1 MSHGTTSGSDQTRPT
16 STPPGSDQTRPAST
30 PPGSNQTRPA
40 STPPGSDQ
48 ALPSGAQPGRSWSG
62 TVDYGPGPL
71 HAPTTVEALQALVAR
86 SRRIRA
92 LGTRHSFSTIAA
104 SDAELVTLEHLPAT
118 IDFDITARTVRVS
131 AGVRYGELALA
142 AAEAGL
148 ALSNMGSLPH
158 ISVGGASATGT
169 HGSGNAQ
176 RSLASSVRAI
186 ELVTASGDLVELS
199 REQDPESFDGAV
211 LALGALGVVTHLT
224 LDLVAAF
231 EVRQSVH
238 LAFPPDR
245 MEAADLLGMLA
256 GGYSVSLFHHWD
268 GHIAQAWVKQSVGH
282 EEPLPELWYG
292 GRRAGSAV
300 HPLPGMPADFCTDQT
315 GEPGPSHERLPH
327 FRMEFTP
334 SNGEEIQSEYFV
346 AREHV
351 AEALAAVMPLGQRIR
366 PLLHASEVRT
376 VAADD
381 LWLSPA
387 HQRDSACI
395 HFTWKKLPAEVETLL
410 PEIEERLA
418 PFAPRPH
425 WGKVF
430 TLDPETVRAQY
441 RRLPDFLSLRDRLD
455 AGRKF
460 ANPYTDHHLGT

>member
-1 MSHGTTSGSDQTRPT
+1 MSHDTTSGSSRP
-16 STPPGSDQTRPAST
+16 GPAGT
-30 PPGSNQTRPA
+30 H
-40 STPPGSDQ
+40 
-48 ALPSGAQPGRSWSG
+48 PGRSWSG

-71 HAPTTVEALQALVAR
+71 HAPTDIAELQALVAR
-86 SRRIRA
+86 SPRIRA

-104 SDAELVTLEHLPAT
+104 SDAELVTLERLPAT
-118 IDFDITARTVRVS
+118 IDIDAAARTVRVG

-142 AAEAGL
+142 AAEDGL
-148 ALSNMGSLPH
+148 ALSNLGSLPH

-199 REQDPESFDGAV
+199 RTHDPQSFEGAV

-224 LDLVAAF
+224 LDLVPAF

-238 LAFPPDR
+238 LDFPADR

-268 GHIAQAWVKQSVGH
+268 GRIAQAWVKQSVGV
-282 EEPLPELWYG
+282 EEPLPEVWHG
-292 GRRAGSAV
+292 GRRTASAV

-346 AREHV
+346 AREQV
-351 AEALAAVMPLGQRIR
+351 AEALEAVMPLGERIR

-376 VAADD
+376 VAADE

-395 HFTWKKLPAEVETLL
+395 HFTWKQLPAEVETLL

-418 PFAPRPH
+418 PFTPRPH

-441 RRLPDFLSLRDRLD
+441 PRLPDFLALRDRLD

-460 ANPYTDHHLGT
+460 ANAYVGRLLGE